1 MHTIA
6 TGRFEPM
13 NHPFKRLDE
22 TPCKL
27 LAIKTH
33 QVHSGQPIN
42 TSDAIRP
49 MEEKQYC
56 CKSSSQRSSCC
67 VITTHAKRLS
77 TVLTIQSNVVRGTTG
92 TRLAFSVVA
101 SFCILAFLRSRLTV
115 AFVFKD
121 IVVQFLL
128 RFMCCS
134 LSHVFQQTKTHNPI
148 TTTRYPLFVQIHP
161 FECTP
166 KPRAASGETHTHR
179 LYLLQERK
187 NKTAIADLDAAETCR
202 LRVFRAIERP
212 DHTNN
217 MWEVAFAYF
226 ATV

>member
-1 MHTIA
+1 MDETVHTIA

-56 CKSSSQRSSCC
+56 CKSSSQRSNCC

-77 TVLTIQSNVVRGTTG
+77 IVLTIQSNVVRGTTG
-92 TRLAFSVVA
+92 TRLVFSVVA
-101 SFCILAFLRSRLTV
+101 SSCLLAFLRSRLTI

-166 KPRAASGETHTHR
+166 KPRAASGETHTHTDSIC
-179 LYLLQERK
+179 YK
-187 NKTAIADLDAAETCR
+187 NGRTKRQSPT
-202 LRVFRAIERP
+202 
-212 DHTNN
+212 
-217 MWEVAFAYF
+217 
-226 ATV
+226 